1 MRAQTHIAGALCSY
15 GLTALVAGLPLTPAT
30 AAVAAVCGTLP
41 DIDTRGSTVGRIFSP
56 IARFIERRYGHR
68 TLTHSYAGQVGFAVV
83 LAPLWWFP
91 GPAYYTAAVVGYAS
105 HPALDTMTVDGIRG
119 FWPWAD
125 VRCVFPYYEGRPSA
139 YRTRTGSR
147 GDSLFCALFCILLIP
162 IIFLNIMSYQRV
174 IRVVQGDASSAVRDY
189 LEMSQTHLVEVRLR
203 ADDPTSGRSL
213 DGTYNAVGST
223 DTNTLLIRDAD
234 GAVFSVGRPYSA
246 NFTARRAVAYP
257 TTPVQVSSRSL
268 PMRGR
273 LLADL
278 DDWIPRGI
286 TQNNRAHHHLSGRV
300 RLEEPVEIT
309 PDPTRYSTL
318 SSTGQTLRLSH
329 ATIADLEAH
338 GLMGALITQGSVT
351 LRLFLTPTQAEI
363 YPDHG
368 STERRLRRV
377 AFEHERAHA
386 PLLLVRRGDGVAEGD
401 TLAVVDDGTAAL
413 ARTKLNNLLLQ
424 QTELRVEAAGASLQR
439 ALYRSRDNRR
449 AADSALSLAEDRH
462 ARGFVSAGA
471 LEQARTRVAEATRE
485 EALAQQELDRYRTD
499 HRRRL
504 RSIEEQIAQ
513 ARLQLQTLE
522 AATVVRS
529 PVAGAVE
536 RIEEHTRPDGEVE
549 VRFLIGA
556 QPASQSAPDS
566 LATAASTRPS

>member
-1 MRAQTHIAGALCSY
+1 MRAQTHIAGALCAY

-30 AAVAAVCGTLP
+30 GAVAAVCGTLP

-56 IARFIERRYGHR
+56 VARFIERRYGHR
-68 TLTHSYAGQVGFAVV
+68 TLTHSYAGQIAFAFV

-91 GPAYYTAAVVGYAS
+91 GPAYYTAAVIGYAS
-105 HPALDTMTVDGIRG
+105 HPFLDTMTVDGIRG

-125 VRCVFPYYEGRPSA
+125 CRCVFPYYEGRPGA

-147 GDSLFCALFCILLIP
+147 ADSLFCALFCVLLLP
-162 IIFLNIMSYQRV
+162 IIFLHISSYQRV

-223 DTNTLLIRDAD
+223 DTNTLLIRDTD
-234 GAVFSVGRPYSA
+234 GSVFSVGRPYSA

-257 TTPVQVSSRSL
+257 TTPVQVSTRSL

-278 DDWIPRGI
+278 DDWIPRGAARE
-286 TQNNRAHHHLSGRV
+286 RAHHYITGRV
-300 RLEEPVEIT
+300 RLDEPVEIT

-318 SSTGQTLRLSH
+318 SSTGPTLRLSH
-329 ATIADLEAH
+329 ATVADLEAH

-363 YPDHG
+363 YPDHV
-368 STERRLRRV
+368 SAERRLRRV
-377 AFEHERAHA
+377 AFEHERGQP
-386 PLLLVRRGDGVAEGD
+386 PLLLARQGDSIAEGD
-401 TLAVVDDGTAAL
+401 TLAIVDDGTAAL
-413 ARTKLNNLLLQ
+413 ARTKLDNLLLRQ
-424 QTELRVEAAGASLQR
+424 AEVEAEAAGASLQR
-439 ALYRSRDNRR
+439 ALYRSRDDRR
-449 AADSALSLAEDRH
+449 AAEAALQLAEDRYDQ
-462 ARGFVSAGA
+462 GFVSEGA
-471 LEQARTRVAEATRE
+471 LEQARTLVTETTRE
-485 EALAQQELDRYRTD
+485 ESLAERELDRYRTD
-499 HRRRL
+499 HGSRL
-504 RSIEEQIAQ
+504 RSIEEQLAQ
-513 ARLQLQTLE
+513 ARLRLGALE
-522 AATVVRS
+522 AATIVRS

-536 RIEEHTRPDGEVE
+536 RIEEHTRPDGEIE

-556 QPASQSAPDS
+556 EPPSDS
-566 LATAASTRPS
+566 LATAAPTRSS